1 MFFVLS
7 RVSNFWIGLVLTL
20 HFQFTVNTRANPT
33 YTHLA
38 MTFFLAELSLVLWN
52 RKYVGW
58 AFGALLL
65 GAMVRGELVDDI
77 PSTALSGDGYS
88 DTVR

>member
-7 RVSNFWIGLVLTL
+7 GVSNLWIGLVLTL
-20 HFQFTVNTRANPT
+20 HFQCAVNTRANPT

-38 MTFFLAELSLVLWN
+38 MTFFLAELPLVLWN

-77 PSTALSGDGYS
+77 P
-88 DTVR
+88 